1 MPAMGGTR
9 LSHAEAIEMT
19 VAEVMVPVPKTLPS
33 DAVVADVVAEFDNPS
48 VRVVVLADG
57 VTFRGTIERADLPE
71 GAPDEPAGRYANA
84 EPLSARPA
92 MSMREAVELLEQ
104 CREPRLVVLD
114 DDGTTL
120 RGMVCLSRSQNSFC
134 VG

>member
-1 MPAMGGTR
+1 
-9 LSHAEAIEMT
+9 MT

-33 DAVVADVVAEFDNPS
+33 DAVVSDVEAEFANPS
-48 VRVVVLADG
+48 VRVVVLADSG
-57 VTFRGTIERADLPE
+57 AFRGAIERSDLPDD
-71 GAPDEPAGRYANA
+71 APDEPASRYANA

-114 DDGTTL
+114 DDGATL

>member
-1 MPAMGGTR
+1 MAGER

-33 DAVVADVVAEFDNPS
+33 DAVVRDVELAFENPS

-57 VTFRGTIERADLPE
+57 GVFRGTIERADLPQ
-71 GAPDEPAGRYANA
+71 GDAADEPASRYADSA
-84 EPLSARPA
+84 PLSARPA
-92 MSMREAVELLEQ
+92 MPMREAVELLER

-114 DDGTTL
+114 DDGETL

>member
-1 MPAMGGTR
+1 MADGR

-33 DAVVADVVAEFDNPS
+33 DAKVRDVETAFENPS

-57 VTFRGTIERADLPE
+57 GVFRGAIERADLPE
-71 GAPDEPAGRYANA
+71 GDGADEPASRYANSA
-84 EPLSARPA
+84 PLTARPA
-92 MSMREAVELLEQ
+92 MSMREAVELLDQ

-114 DDGTTL
+114 DDGETL
-120 RGMVCLSRSQNSFC
+120 RGMVCMSRSQNSFC

>member
-1 MPAMGGTR
+1 
-9 LSHAEAIEMT
+9 MT

-33 DAVVADVVAEFDNPS
+33 DASLRDVEGAFENPS
-48 VRVVVLADG
+48 VRVVVLADDG
-57 VTFRGTIERADLPE
+57 VFRGTIERADLPE
-71 GAPDEPAGRYANA
+71 GGATDEPASRYADSR
-84 EPLSARPA
+84 PLTARPA
-92 MSMREAVELLEQ
+92 MPMREAVELLEQ

-114 DDGTTL
+114 DDGETL